1 MKKLENL
8 KIEDLIF
15 FDIETVR
22 SEKELTPQS
31 QMYEAWK
38 YKTRYSTDAAS
49 KVGESLTAEEFYIQK
64 AALYAPF
71 SKVACITVGK
81 ILDDNTAQL
90 YSYYGY
96 NEFELLNKFNNNM
109 NTFYQKNPNIC
120 FVGFNCKQFDIP
132 FINKRMIVNGIKPT
146 LMVDKG
152 DAKPWELKDIDLSDL
167 WKGSSIY
174 ADSLLAVVSALGLPS
189 PKVDMCGSETSDYY
203 YNVENGIYNI
213 AKYCEKDVESTIN
226 VFNKFSFRNVIE
238 NFKSNLK

>member
-8 KIEDLIF
+8 NIQDMIF
-15 FDIETVR
+15 MDIETVR

-49 KVGESLTAEEFYIQK
+49 KAGESLTSEEFYIQK

-71 SKVACITVGK
+71 SKIACITIGK
-81 ILDDNTAQL
+81 ILDDQTAQL
-90 YSYYGY
+90 HSYFGY
-96 NEFELLNKFNNNM
+96 DEFELLNRFNTHM
-109 NTFYQKNPNIC
+109 NSFLLKNPNLY
-120 FVGFNCKQFDIP
+120 FVGFNIKQFDIP

-146 LMVDKG
+146 LLVDKG

-167 WKGSSIY
+167 WKGSSMY
-174 ADSLLAVVSALGLPS
+174 ADSLLAVVSALGLES

-203 YNVENGIYNI
+203 YNIENGINNI
-213 AKYCEKDVESTIN
+213 AKYCEKDVESNIN
-226 VFNKFSFRNVIE
+226 VFNKFSFSNIINE
-238 NFKSNLK
+238 FKSNLK